1 MDDLLAGGS
10 DIAKRLVVS
19 DRAHLVLPSH
29 PHLDKAQELAKGAA
43 KVGTTLRGIGPC
55 YTDKAA
61 RTGLR
66 AGELVDMQAFEAK
79 LRAHLKA
86 SNVIA
91 KALGAEALD
100 IDAAVAAYL
109 PSARRIAPLV
119 SDSIRI
125 LHEAMAGGRS
135 FLFEGAQGAQLD
147 LDVGTYPFVT
157 SSNTGIGG
165 ILTGSGLSH
174 KQLGSV
180 IGVVKAYTTR
190 VGSGPFTAELTDARG
205 EALRQR
211 GREFGATTGRPRRCG
226 WLDLVIVGYACRL
239 NGVDAIALTKLD
251 ILDGEKELPVCVG
264 YRLDGEVLDGPPARI
279 EDLARVEPV
288 YQTLPGWSTP
298 STGARTFADLPKEAQ
313 DYVRFIEKR
322 LGVPVSWIGTGAGR
336 DEIVVR

>member
-1 MDDLLAGGS
+1 
-10 DIAKRLVVS
+10 
-19 DRAHLVLPSH
+19 
-29 PHLDKAQELAKGAA
+29 
-43 KVGTTLRGIGPC
+43 
-55 YTDKAA
+55 
-61 RTGLR
+61 
-66 AGELVDMQAFEAK
+66 
-79 LRAHLKA
+79 
-86 SNVIA
+86 
-91 KALGAEALD
+91 
-100 IDAAVAAYL
+100 
-109 PSARRIAPLV
+109 
-119 SDSIRI
+119 
-125 LHEAMAGGRS
+125 
-135 FLFEGAQGAQLD
+135 
-147 LDVGTYPFVT
+147 
-157 SSNTGIGG
+157 
-165 ILTGSGLSH
+165 
-174 KQLGSV
+174 
-180 IGVVKAYTTR
+180 VVKAYTTR

-205 EALRQR
+205 EALRSR

-288 YQTLPGWSTP
+288 YETLPGWSRP